1 MIPLINISEHL
12 EEKIR
17 SIPAKPGVYQ
27 MKDAKGNIIYIGKSK
42 TLRTRVRS
50 YFVADHKWEKIKRMV
65 GHIQDIEIIVTDTH
79 LEAQLLECELIK
91 RIKPM
96 YNAQFK
102 NDQKYKYLRIEENCR
117 NKLISIVDEKDGE
130 NCFGP
135 YKSRQILLD
144 LIKFFEN
151 IYPLSKID
159 DTYSFTY
166 HILPLPITPEAFE
179 ENKRCLFEILINR
192 EEMQLFLN
200 EMACKMRRA
209 AEDFR
214 FETASMYRD
223 IMGHIKYLHYAHIKK
238 ASVLTT
244 QKILMGEKLED
255 GYKIFYISHGTI
267 IFKKKYKRLSTES
280 VKKFL
285 NQSVRAEQIGIPIK
299 NGKSHLDFEAIIYT
313 ELQDQKLKIIWVLD
327 DSNRTELEAFIN
339 RLRTL

>member
-1 MIPLINISEHL
+1 MINISEDL
-12 EEKIR
+12 EKQIKA
-17 SIPAKPGVYQ
+17 IPAKPGVYQ

-42 TLRTRVRS
+42 TLKTRVRS

-117 NKLISIVDEKDGE
+117 NKLISVVDKKEGE

-151 IYPLSKID
+151 IYPLSKKE
-159 DTYSFTY
+159 DTYIFTY
-166 HILPLPITPEAFE
+166 HILPLAIIPEAFE
-179 ENKRCLFEILINR
+179 ENQRCLLGIFTNKK
-192 EEMQLFLN
+192 EMQIFLN
-200 EMACKMRRA
+200 EMECKMRAA

-223 IMGHIKYLHYAHIKK
+223 MMAHINYLHYAHIKK

-255 GYKIFYISHGTI
+255 GYKIFYISRATI
-267 IFKKKYKRLSTES
+267 IFKKKYKRISERYIE
-280 VKKFL
+280 KFL
-285 NQSVRAEQIGIPIK
+285 DQSVRLENIETQMK
-299 NGKSHLDFEAIIYT
+299 NEKSHLDFEAIIHT
-313 ELQDQKLKIIWVLD
+313 ELQDQNLKTIWVLNEDSKD
-327 DSNRTELEAFIN
+327 DLKVFIKQ
-339 RLRTL
+339 LLTL